1 MAVLC
6 LDIGG
11 TEVKA
16 MLKGEDF
23 EKDLANFPSKAGT
36 NAPDLKDDV
45 FDLVEK
51 LKSEYEIEG
60 IAISTAGMVD
70 YKTGLIA
77 GHGPTFKNYK
87 GFDWKKEIKNEL
99 GIPAVVENDVKS
111 AAMGELIYGAGQ
123 GYNSAF
129 VLTVGT
135 GIGGCLILDGKI
147 HRGASG
153 HAGEIGYMPFETDK
167 FEALAST
174 SALVEK
180 SLESYPEKNLDNGKK
195 IFDAIDKGD
204 EDAKKLVDQMTDIL
218 ARGISNIMLIA
229 NPELI
234 LIGGGISEQKE
245 KFIDPIIEKV
255 KTYVPENIFEST
267 KIKATKLGNKS
278 GLYGAYA
285 LYKENINE

>member
-23 EKDLANFPSKAGT
+23 EKNLHNFPSKAGT
-36 NAPDLKDDV
+36 NAPSIKDDV
-45 FDLVEK
+45 FELVEK
-51 LKSEYEIEG
+51 LKNDYDIEG

-70 YKTGLIA
+70 YKTGIIA

-87 GFDWKKEIKNEL
+87 GFDWKKEIREEL
-99 GIPAVVENDVKS
+99 NIPAVVENDVKS
-111 AAMGELIYGAGQ
+111 AAMGELTFGAGK
-123 GYNSAF
+123 GASSAF

-135 GIGGCLILDGKI
+135 GIGGALILDGKLY
-147 HRGASG
+147 RGASG

-167 FEALAST
+167 FEALGST
-174 SALVEK
+174 SALSQK
-180 SLESYPEKNLDNGKK
+180 SLRLFPEKNLKNGKE
-195 IFDAIDKGD
+195 IFAAIDRGDKDAI
-204 EDAKKLVDQMTDIL
+204 KLVDDMTNIL
-218 ARGISNIMLIA
+218 ARGIANIMLIV
-229 NPELI
+229 NPEMI

-245 KFIDPIIEKV
+245 KFLDPIIEKI
-255 KTYVPENIFEST
+255 KGYVPEIIFSST
-267 KIKATKLGNKS
+267 EIKATELGNKS

-285 LYKENINE
+285 IYKQSKNE

>member
-16 MLKGEDF
+16 MLKGEDY

-70 YKTGLIA
+70 YKTGIIA

-135 GIGGCLILDGKI
+135 GIGGSLILDGKI

>member
-1 MAVLC
+1 MAILC

-23 EKDLANFPSKAGT
+23 EKDLPNFPSKAGT
-36 NAPDLKDDV
+36 NAPDIKDDV
-45 FDLVEK
+45 FALVEK
-51 LKSEYEIEG
+51 LKDDYPIEG

-70 YKTGLIA
+70 YKTGIIA

-87 GFDWKKEIKNEL
+87 GFDWKKEIREEL
-99 GIPAVVENDVKS
+99 KIPSIVENDVKA
-111 AAMGELIYGAGQ
+111 AAMGELNFGAGL
-123 GYNSAF
+123 GFHSAF

-147 HRGASG
+147 YRGASG
-153 HAGEIGYMPFETDK
+153 HAGEIGYMPFETNK

-174 SALVEK
+174 SALVKK
-180 SLESYPEKNLDNGKK
+180 SLEAYPEKNLDNGKK
-195 IFDAIDKGD
+195 IFDAIDAGD
-204 EDAKKLVDQMTDIL
+204 ADAKKLVEEMTDIL
-218 ARGISNIMLIA
+218 ARGISNIMLIV
-229 NPELI
+229 NPEVI

-245 KFIDPIIEKV
+245 KFLDPIIEKI
-255 KTYVPENIFEST
+255 KTYVPENIFEKT
-267 KIKATKLGNKS
+267 AIKPTELGNKS

-285 LYKENINE
+285 IYKQNINE

>member
-36 NAPDLKDDV
+36 NAPDIKDDV

-70 YKTGLIA
+70 YKTGIIA

-99 GIPAVVENDVKS
+99 GIPAIVENDVKS

-153 HAGEIGYMPFETDK
+153 HAGEIGYIPFETDK
-167 FEALAST
+167 FEAIAST

-195 IFDAIDKGD
+195 IFDAIDKCD

>member
-135 GIGGCLILDGKI
+135 GIGGSLILDGKI

>member
-23 EKDLANFPSKAGT
+23 EKDLPNFPSKAGA
-36 NAPDLKDDV
+36 NAPDIKNDL
-45 FDLVEK
+45 FDLVEN
-51 LKSEYEIEG
+51 LKNDYDIEG
-60 IAISTAGMVD
+60 VAISTAGMVD
-70 YKTGLIA
+70 YRTGIIV

-87 GFDWKKEIKNEL
+87 GFDWKKEIKDEL

-111 AAMGELIYGAGQ
+111 AAMGELYYGAGI
-123 GYNSAF
+123 GSESAF

-135 GIGGCLILDGKI
+135 GIGGCLIIDGKI

-153 HAGEIGYMPFETDK
+153 HAGEIGYMPFEADK
-167 FEALAST
+167 FEGLAST
-174 SALVEK
+174 SALVER
-180 SLESYPEKNLDNGKK
+180 SLESYPDKKLDNGKK

-204 EDAKKLVDQMTDIL
+204 EDAKKLVDYMTDIL

-229 NPELI
+229 NPEVI

-245 KFIDPIIEKV
+245 KFIDPIIEKI

>member
-23 EKDLANFPSKAGT
+23 EKDLSNFPSKAGT
-36 NAPDLKDDV
+36 NAPDIKDDV

-51 LKSEYEIEG
+51 LKNDYDIEG

-70 YKTGLIA
+70 YKTGIIA

-99 GIPAVVENDVKS
+99 NIPAIVENDVKA
-111 AAMGELIYGAGQ
+111 AAMGELSYGAGL
-123 GYNSAF
+123 GSDSAF

-174 SALVEK
+174 SALVNK
-180 SLESYPEKNLDNGKK
+180 SLRAYPEKNLDNGKK
-195 IFDAIDKGD
+195 IFEAIDAGD
-204 EDAKKLVDQMTDIL
+204 EEAKKLVDEMTDIL

-245 KFIDPIIEKV
+245 KFIDPIIEKIR
-255 KTYVPENIFEST
+255 TYVPENIFEST
-267 KIKATKLGNKS
+267 KIKSTELGNKS

-285 LYKENINE
+285 LYKENIHE

>member
-70 YKTGLIA
+70 YKTGIIA

-135 GIGGCLILDGKI
+135 GIGGSLILDGKI

>member
-16 MLKGEDF
+16 MLKGEDY

-70 YKTGLIA
+70 YKTGIIA

-135 GIGGCLILDGKI
+135 GIGGSLILDGKI

-195 IFDAIDKGD
+195 IFDAIDKCD

>member
-16 MLKGEDF
+16 MLKGENF
-23 EKDLANFPSKAGT
+23 EKSLENFPSKAGS
-36 NAPDLKDDV
+36 NAPSIKDDV
-45 FDLVEK
+45 FDLVRK
-51 LKSEYEIEG
+51 LENEYEIEG

-70 YKTGLIA
+70 YKTGIIA

-87 GFDWKKEIKNEL
+87 GFDWKREIKNEL
-99 GIPAVVENDVKS
+99 GLEAVVENDVKA
-111 AAMGELIYGAGQ
+111 AAMGELTYGAGK
-123 GYNSAF
+123 GATSAF

-135 GIGGCLILDGKI
+135 GIGGALIIDGKI

-167 FEALAST
+167 FEALGST
-174 SALVEK
+174 SALVAMAK
-180 SLESYPEKNLDNGKK
+180 KFYPAKNFKNGKE
-195 IFDAIDKGD
+195 IFNAIDDKD
-204 EDAKKLVDQMTDIL
+204 EDARKLVGQMTEIL
-218 ARGISNIMLIA
+218 ARGISNIMLIV
-229 NPELI
+229 NPEMI

-245 KFIDPIIEKV
+245 KFLDPIIEKIN
-255 KTYVPENIFEST
+255 TLVPENIFEST
-267 KIKATKLGNKS
+267 KIRPTELGNKS

-285 LYKENINE
+285 IYRQKNG

>member
-23 EKDLANFPSKAGT
+23 EKELPNFPSKAGT
-36 NAPDLKDDV
+36 NAPDIKDDV
-45 FDLVEK
+45 FDLVDK
-51 LKSEYEIEG
+51 LKNDYDIEG

-70 YKTGLIA
+70 YKTGIID

-87 GFDWKKEIKNEL
+87 GFDWKKEIKDEL
-99 GIPAVVENDVKS
+99 NIPAVVENDVKS
-111 AAMGELIYGAGQ
+111 AAMGEMNFGAGV
-123 GYNSAF
+123 GNDSAF

-147 HRGASG
+147 FRGASG

-167 FEALAST
+167 FEALGST

-180 SLESYPEKNLDNGKK
+180 SLKSYPDKNLDNGKK
-195 IFDAIDKGD
+195 IFEAIDAGD
-204 EDAKKLVDQMTDIL
+204 VDAKKLVDEMTTIL
-218 ARGISNIMLIA
+218 ARGISNIILIA
-229 NPELI
+229 NPEVI

-245 KFIDPIIEKV
+245 KFIDPIIEKI
-255 KTYVPENIFEST
+255 KTYVPDNIFEKT
-267 KIKATKLGNKS
+267 EIKPTKLGNKS

-285 LYKENINE
+285 IYKANTNE